1 MLLSTILQGKAIVYD
16 PAITG
21 LTGGGATKLDGVV
34 TVGVANGQVRAV
46 RESSAIHFYRLNAGT
61 LVEDGLDVVRPDDYA
76 TSTNERVWQR
86 LSAVHVNDVEAAVI
100 EDPSAIWFA
109 LGNDVSGS
117 FAPSSTPARVGLTYI
132 HTSGRKW
139 FSVGTSS
146 SADWI
151 ELVTAAGI
159 AANSTLRSAVRA
171 ALIPPY
177 VDRPTAEAAL
187 VDPGAVFYNNTLGII
202 EGTRK
207 ADVVFESGTTRT
219 LTVADNGRVIICTN
233 ASGCTITLP
242 VAGLGDGF
250 NCGII
255 SPANDSTLAIG
266 TGGVANGE
274 AGSKT
279 ATIPQG
285 YAACSLLYHSS
296 IDWIATGNVGTFA

>member
-1 MLLSTILQGKAIVYD
+1 MLLSTILQDKAVVYD

-34 TVGVANGQVRAV
+34 TVGVPDGQLRAV
-46 RESSAIHFYRLNAGT
+46 YVSEGILYFYRLKTGSLPESSPA
-61 LVEDGLDVVRPDDYA
+61 VIRPDDYD
-76 TSTNERVWQR
+76 TDNQRIWTIISTCV
-86 LSAVHVNDVEAAVI
+86 LSL
-100 EDPSAIWFA
+100 FA
-109 LGNDVSGS
+109 DSLTINSLLTLGEETLFSIHD
-117 FAPSSTPARVGLTYI
+117 TARQ
-132 HTSGRKW
+132 
-139 FSVGTSS
+139 
-146 SADWI
+146 
-151 ELVTAAGI
+151 EL
-159 AANSTLRSAVRA
+159 LA
-171 ALIPPY
+171 ALKITNQPM
-177 VDRPTAEAAL
+177 V
-187 VDPGAVFYNNTLGII
+187 I
-202 EGTRK
+202 
-207 ADVVFESGTTRT
+207 ESGTTRT
-219 LTVADNGRVIICTN
+219 LNVTDEGKVIICTN